1 MIVRIVV
8 ILVWCLQYRVKMYFE
23 FYFLLIILLY
33 NQNFLLVLIFHVNLG
48 LAAIA
53 WGLHLFSFRSQK

>member
-1 MIVRIVV
+1 
-8 ILVWCLQYRVKMYFE
+8 MYFE